1 MISLG
6 VFAAALNSQREIL
19 LCHRRDLDMWEML
32 GGGIE
37 AHESPWDAVRREVTE
52 ETGLE
57 IVVRRLS
64 GIYWRP
70 AQAVLVLQFEARVT
84 GGTLHTSAEA
94 DDVRFVRF
102 DDLPGRMNPVVT
114 ERIRDVLA
122 SRPAPKMVT
131 QHGPSGVEWE
141 QSLPPSG

>member
-19 LCHRRDLDMWEML
+19 LCHRRDLDMWEMP
-32 GGGIE
+32 GGGVE
-37 AHESPWDAVRREVTE
+37 AHESPWEAVRREVTE

-64 GIYWRP
+64 GLYWRP
-70 AQAVLVLQFEARVT
+70 SQAVLVLQFEARVT
-84 GGTLHTSAEA
+84 GGTVHTSAEA
-94 DDVRFVRF
+94 DDVRFVHF
-102 DDLPGRMNPVVT
+102 DDLPERMNPVVA
-114 ERIRDVLA
+114 ERIRDVLTGH
-122 SRPAPKMVT
+122 PAPKLAT

-141 QSLPPSG
+141 KSLPPSG